1 MPQIKLLDGKK
12 IEFKKSI
19 NGFDLTKKISKSL
32 EKAALIMEVDGQLK
46 DLSYEITKDSKVKII
61 TPKDKEG
68 LEVLRHDAAH
78 IMAMAVQELFPG
90 TQVTIGPVIENGFY
104 YDFARKEPFTSED
117 LKKIEV
123 KMAEIID
130 RDVETKREVWERRK
144 AISHFK
150 KLGENYKAEII
161 ESIPENE
168 ELSVYHHG
176 DTWHDLCR
184 GPHLASSGKIGKAFK
199 LTKVSGAYWRGD
211 SNNEMLQRIYGTCW
225 SSKQELEDYL
235 HRLEEAEKRDHRKL
249 GKEMDLFHF
258 REESP
263 GSVFRHEKGWQLFQ
277 RLVEYMRT
285 KQRLAGYKEIN
296 TPELLD
302 KSLWEKSGHW
312 EKFGEHM
319 FTSETP
325 DEKIFAI
332 KPMNCPGCVQVFN
345 QGLKSYRDLPLK
357 LSEFGKV
364 HRYEPSGALH
374 GLLRVRAFTQ
384 DDAHIFCTED
394 QITQESLSVT
404 KLILEIYKDLGFKN
418 VILKYSDRPE
428 KRVGDD
434 KVWDKSESA
443 LLSAI
448 KKSKLE
454 YTINKGEGAF
464 YGPKIEFVL
473 RDAIGRDWQCGTLQV
488 DLNLP
493 GRLGASFVDKDGTK
507 KVPVMLHRALFGSLE
522 RFIGIL
528 IENYAGKLPFWLSP
542 SQAVVCPIAEENNV
556 YVKKLFEDLFKE
568 GIKCEVD
575 LRNEKI
581 NYKIREHSLAK
592 VPVIIVC
599 GKKEVADNTVS
610 IRRLGSEKQET
621 MKREDLIKDMLK
633 ANKLPLN

>member
-1 MPQIKLLDGKK
+1 MPDITLPDGKK
-12 IEFKKSI
+12 LSFK
-19 NGFDLTKKISKSL
+19 NEVTGLEVAEKISKSL
-32 EKAALIMEVDGQLK
+32 SKQALIMSVNGELK
-46 DLSYEITKDSKVKII
+46 DLSFSIQKDSSVKII
-61 TPKDKEG
+61 TNKDKEG
-68 LEVLRHDAAH
+68 LDVIRHDAAH

-104 YDFARKEPFTSED
+104 YDFVRKEPFTSDD
-117 LKKIEV
+117 LKKIEK
-123 KMAEIID
+123 KMSEIID
-130 RDVETKREVWERRK
+130 RDVKTKREVWERNK
-144 AISHFK
+144 AIAHFK
-150 KLGENYKAEII
+150 KIGEKYKAEII

-184 GPHLASSGKIGKAFK
+184 GPHLVSSSKIGKAFK

-225 SSKQELEDYL
+225 GSKKELDDYL

-263 GSVFRHEKGWQLFQ
+263 GAVFWHEKGWNLFQ
-277 RLVEYMRT
+277 RLIEYMRL
-285 KQRLAGYKEIN
+285 KQRNAGYKEIN
-296 TPELLD
+296 TPEILD
-302 KSLWEKSGHW
+302 KALWEKSGHW
-312 EKFGEHM
+312 EKFGENM

-325 DEKIFAI
+325 DEKTFAI
-332 KPMNCPGCVQVFN
+332 KPMNCPGCIQVFN

-394 QITQESLSVT
+394 QITEECLSVT
-404 KLILEIYKDLGFKN
+404 SLILEIYKDLGFKN
-418 VILKYSDRPE
+418 VLLQFSDRPT

-434 KVWDKSESA
+434 KIWDKAEAA
-443 LLSAI
+443 LLKAI
-448 KKSKLE
+448 KKSKLKYE
-454 YTINKGEGAF
+454 INKGDGAF
-464 YGPKIEFVL
+464 YGPKIDFVL
-473 RDAIGRDWQCGTLQV
+473 RDSIGRDWQCGTLQV

-493 GRLGASFVDKDGTK
+493 GRLGATFVDKDGSK

-528 IENYAGKLPFWLSP
+528 IENYAGKFPFWLSP
-542 SQAVVCPIAEENNV
+542 SQVVVLPIAEEHND
-556 YVKKLFEDLFKE
+556 YAKKIFQELFKE

-575 LRNEKI
+575 LRNQKI

-592 VPVIIVC
+592 VPLLLIC
-599 GKKEVADNTVS
+599 GKKEISGKSVT
-610 IRRLGSEKQET
+610 IRKLGSEKQET
-621 MKREDLIKDMLK
+621 LKFTKALENIKSL
-633 ANKLPLN
+633 NNLPIK